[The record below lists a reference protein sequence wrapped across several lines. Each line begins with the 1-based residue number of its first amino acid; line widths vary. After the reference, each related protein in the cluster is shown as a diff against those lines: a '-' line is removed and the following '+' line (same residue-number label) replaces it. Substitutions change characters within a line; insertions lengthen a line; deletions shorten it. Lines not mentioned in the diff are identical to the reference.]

1 MKDRFKYLFQSLLMP
16 LFAILL
22 FLVVYL
28 VQVSTLQS
36 MKSSFWIS
44 VGDSAAK
51 RISQQIVKS
60 LPNAIL
66 EASVGIS
73 DVPPASCARSAYLVT
88 TFGGADENEKALAVV
103 LSAGPEVASVCSGT
117 MFESIPHS
125 EGSAYDWKIT
135 ALYLAAS
142 LIFIAIFLAS
152 KRWLPPN
159 NRAENYWAVVGWTL
173 ACAVIVVAANIV
185 IFTLWSSPLDSAVA
199 DNQSFG
205 QSSIFYLILT
215 IAVAPL
221 VEEAAYRAWLIPTAS
236 KGISQNGAV
245 ALSAVLFSVYHL
257 PANGHEWAF
266 YFFAGISLSLLW
278 VRTRSLL
285 ACVIAHATVNAFT
298 FIT

>member
-1 MKDRFKYLFQSLLMP
+1 M
-16 LFAILL
+16 
-22 FLVVYL
+22 
-28 VQVSTLQS
+28 
-36 MKSSFWIS
+36 
-44 VGDSAAK
+44 GDSAAK